1 MKKLSLLFP
10 DRDDKKYKRLSETT
24 VHDLGMDSIIDSLT
38 DKKTEQVYIYNVMRL
53 ETADPDIVQYRCDV
67 FDDIFHNKKMR
78 DNIVDIMSRIN
89 FLKEYGSYTHDRDHD
104 AGAFDL
110 LHRLQEIGDYIES
123 IEAIYKCLTDA
134 DIHSKGLLDL
144 KKYVTDL
151 FEDNGFEGM
160 KKDVAALRA
169 DTSDLKS
176 ITVGINL
183 NEAFEAQSIGVISLN
198 NKPFTKSGI
207 ISNWVDKMSTKD
219 QIHDRTD
226 WDGSYHFEQ
235 FDAKPEGLSDNTTKA
250 LTAMVNPFAY
260 ASLACVPENDNST
273 RSVTNYMNQVTN
285 HMLHRTIKHLK
296 DVLNKYSMLTITDI
310 TDLMPEFIYYI
321 RWAEYIEKLSQKGYS
336 FARPQCSNEAMSAE
350 GIYNIK
356 LAALENHD
364 AGHIITND
372 IDFSDGHRIYIL
384 TGANRGGKTTITQ
397 AVGQLF
403 FMAEGGIYVPASQF
417 YFTPVDAI
425 YTHFPADEDKTMELG
440 RLGEEC
446 QRFREIYKDST
457 KNSLLLL
464 NETFS
469 TTSFEEGYYIARDAV
484 RAMLL
489 KGCRVIYNTHMHKLA
504 EDIDEMNQESKK
516 YQAASLVVKS
526 DGGNR
531 SYKVEVAPPA
541 GMSYAKDIAEKY
553 GVTYE
558 MLTKEGL
565 KK

>member
-78 DNIVDIMSRIN
+78 DDIVDIMSRIN

-151 FEDNGFEGM
+151 YEDNGFEGM

-183 NEAFEAQSIGVISLN
+183 NEEFEAMSVGVVSIN
-198 NKPFTKSGI
+198 NKYFTESGI
-207 ISNWVDKMSTKD
+207 ISNFVDRMSAKD
-219 QIHDRTD
+219 QIKNGND
-226 WDGSYHFEQ
+226 WNEDYHYRP
-235 FDAKPEGLSDNTTKA
+235 FDVPQDNGEKTTQA
-250 LTAMVNPFAY
+250 LTAFANPFAY
-260 ASLACVPENDNST
+260 SSIANVPESDNMT
-273 RSVTNYMNQVTN
+273 RSMTNYMNQVTN

-336 FARPQCSNEAMSAE
+336 FARPQCSNEAMSAK

-364 AGHIITND
+364 AGDIITND
-372 IDFSDGHRIYIL
+372 IDFSDEHRIYIL

-504 EDIDEMNQESKK
+504 EDIGEMNQESKK

-558 MLTKEGL
+558 MLTKEG
-565 KK
+565 